1 MANVSNLLK
10 TKKGASKLTVGATD
24 TVLDAL
30 NVMADSKVG
39 AVLVIENKIIV
50 GIFTERD
57 YLEKGELAGK
67 TAKTTMV
74 KDLMTKDM
82 YTVRMDTS
90 VEQSMALMCEH
101 HFRHL
106 PVVED
111 GQMLGILSI
120 RDVLTAVLQNK
131 VREIMGLENYITASN
146 FLG

>member
-90 VEQSMALMCEH
+90 VEQSMALMDEH

-106 PVVED
+106 PVVEN

-120 RDVLTAVLQNK
+120 RDVLTAVLKNK
-131 VREIMGLENYITASN
+131 GREIKGLENYITASN

>member
-10 TKKGASKLTVGATD
+10 TKKGASKLTVASTD

-30 NVMADSKVG
+30 KVMADSKVG
-39 AVLVIENKIIV
+39 AVLVTENKTIV

-67 TAKTTMV
+67 TAKTTPV
-74 KDLMTKDM
+74 KDLMTKEM

-90 VEQSMALMCEH
+90 VEQSMALMDEH

-111 GQMLGILSI
+111 GQMIGILSI
-120 RDVLTAVLQNK
+120 RDVLTAVLNNK
-131 VREIMGLENYITASN
+131 VREIKGLENYITASN

>member
-10 TKKGASKLTVGATD
+10 TKKGASKLTVAGND
-24 TVLDAL
+24 TVMDAL
-30 NVMADSKVG
+30 KVMSDSKVG
-39 AVLVIENKIIV
+39 AVLVMEDKKIV

-57 YLEKGELAGK
+57 YLEKGELLGKCAK
-67 TAKTTMV
+67 TALV

-82 YTVRMDTS
+82 YTIKMDTS
-90 VEQSMALMCEH
+90 VEQCMALMDEH

-131 VREIMGLENYITASN
+131 VREIMGLENYMTASN

>member
-1 MANVSNLLK
+1 MATVSNLLK
-10 TKKGASKLTVGATD
+10 TKQGASKLTVEASD

-30 NVMADSKVG
+30 KVMTDSKVG
-39 AVLVIENKIIV
+39 AVLVIENKKIV

-57 YLEKGELAGK
+57 YLEKGELVGK
-67 TAKTTMV
+67 CAKTTLV

-82 YTVRMDTS
+82 YTVRMDTT
-90 VEQSMALMCEH
+90 VEQSMALMDEH

-120 RDVLTAVLQNK
+120 RDVLTAVLKNK
-131 VREIMGLENYITASN
+131 VREIMGLENYFTASN

>member
-1 MANVSNLLK
+1 MANVSDLLK
-10 TKKGASKLTVGATD
+10 IKKGASKLTVAATD

-30 NVMADSKVG
+30 NVMTDSKVG

-67 TAKTTMV
+67 TAKTTLV

-90 VEQSMALMCEH
+90 VEQSMALMDAH

-120 RDVLTAVLQNK
+120 RDV
-131 VREIMGLENYITASN
+131 
-146 FLG
+146 

>member
-67 TAKTTMV
+67 TAKTTLV
-74 KDLMTKDM
+74 KELMTKDM

-90 VEQSMALMCEH
+90 VEQSMALMDEH

-120 RDVLTAVLQNK
+120 RDVLTAVLKNK
-131 VREIMGLENYITASN
+131 GREIKGLENYITASN

>member
-10 TKKGASKLTVGATD
+10 TKRGASKLTVAATD
-24 TVLDAL
+24 NVLDAL
-30 NVMADSKVG
+30 KIMSDSQVG
-39 AVLVIENKIIV
+39 AVLVVENKKIV

-57 YLEKGELAGK
+57 YLKKGELVGK
-67 TAKTTMV
+67 CAKTTMV
-74 KDLMTKDM
+74 KELMTKDM
-82 YTVRMDTS
+82 YTVKMDTTI
-90 VEQSMALMCEH
+90 EQSMALMNEH

-120 RDVLTAVLQNK
+120 RDVLNAVLTNK
-131 VREIMGLENYITASN
+131 VREIMGLENYMTASN

>member
-10 TKKGASKLTVGATD
+10 TKKGASKLTVAATD

-30 NVMADSKVG
+30 KVMTGSKVG
-39 AVLVIENKIIV
+39 AVLVLDNKKIV

-57 YLEKGELAGK
+57 YLEKGELVG
-67 TAKTTMV
+67 TCAKTTLV
-74 KDLMTKDM
+74 KDLMTKEM
-82 YTVRMDTS
+82 YTVKLDTS
-90 VEQSMALMCEH
+90 LEQIMALMDEH

>member
-1 MANVSNLLK
+1 MTNVRNLLK
-10 TKKGASKLTVGATD
+10 AKKGASKLTVAATD
-24 TVLDAL
+24 NVLDAL
-30 NVMADSKVG
+30 KVMADSNVG
-39 AVLVIENKIIV
+39 AVLVMENKKIV

-57 YLEKGELAGK
+57 YLEKGELLGK
-67 TAKTTMV
+67 CAKTTLV

-82 YTVRMDTS
+82 YTIRMDTS
-90 VEQSMALMCEH
+90 VEQCMALMDEH

-111 GQMLGILSI
+111 DQMLGILSI

-131 VREIMGLENYITASN
+131 VREIMGLENYMTASN